1 MHIKRTWTHV
11 RLLQRHAARRLPCNR
26 NNPRAATRRSDT
38 RLRLFSA
45 IGHAWQRLHSNTFR
59 RSRGQH
65 RLLQPTG
72 ASLSSSNAL
81 RRKRLMLNLR
91 FARKPLCA

>member
-1 MHIKRTWTHV
+1 
-11 RLLQRHAARRLPCNR
+11 
-26 NNPRAATRRSDT
+26 
-38 RLRLFSA
+38 
-45 IGHAWQRLHSNTFR
+45 
-59 RSRGQH
+59 
-65 RLLQPTG
+65 LLQPTG